1 MNLQRAFRICCP
13 SCPGLTIASLATA
26 ALMSCSPYPYSDD
39 SQRFS
44 TNNAS
49 LNTSYSNT
57 KTRIAAERRLD
68 NRMEWVSTRPAKL
81 FVGPGCVAASTPLDA
96 CDLSKV
102 NPPVPALTALA
113 PTSSAP
119 TSSKPTEDICR
130 IQQPDVHPDEVNKS
144 KIDALKPVSREDIFA
159 SLRDYSAALV
169 AITKAQDRADFDA
182 AAGKVSGA
190 VGGLVAS
197 ASLASGGVGAPVFGA
212 VATASADIVLW
223 VVGQALDHQRVHGSF
238 KLIRDRVLGALGPI
252 SDTVSEKD
260 WISRYVATRHEWLAT
275 NTAVPLLQKTTYRMD
290 EFRKLI
296 DAGNWDLQLP
306 IVVRGEH
313 IDESVIGAG
322 SSRISAHVTEQRTL
336 SLMNPMLKGEDVKTL
351 QLALINA
358 GAQDLAADGV
368 FGADTDACVRA
379 FQQSR
384 GVVVDGIVGPA
395 TLSALGID

>member
-1 MNLQRAFRICCP
+1 MTSITDGQRRTAEAIVNIFETGSATGDYGNVTVVPGDPGHLTYGKAQTTLPTGNLYLLIKAYVEA
-13 SCPGLTIASLATA
+13 PGNGLGA
-26 ALMSCSPYPYSDD
+26 
-39 SQRFS
+39 
-44 TNNAS
+44 
-49 LNTSYSNT
+49 
-57 KTRIAAERRLD
+57 
-68 NRMEWVSTRPAKL
+68 
-81 FVGPGCVAASTPLDA
+81 
-96 CDLSKV
+96 
-102 NPPVPALTALA
+102 ALA
-113 PTSSAP
+113 PYLPRLQARDLSLDNDMALRQLLHRAGSDPVMHDVQDQFFDHVYWAP
-119 TSSKPTEDICR
+119 A
-130 IQQPDVHPDEVNKS
+130 Q
-144 KIDALKPVSREDIFA
+144 AA
-159 SLRDYSAALV
+159 AAALNV
-169 AITKAQDRADFDA
+169 QTAL
-182 AAGKVSGA
+182 GCA
-190 VGGLVAS
+190 VIYDS
-197 ASLASGGVGAPVFGA
+197 
-212 VATASADIVLW
+212 T
-223 VVGQALDHQRVHGSF
+223 VHGSF